1 MNARS
6 KTVLAVAT
14 ALTLFAV
21 TPALAFPAWQC
32 TAKNARGAKYTASAW
47 GVFSQQVK
55 ERASAKALAACVQ
68 DTVIVQS
75 CVIITCTQT
84 AN

>member
-6 KTVLAVAT
+6 KTVLAIAT
-14 ALTLFAV
+14 VVTIFAV
-21 TPALAFPAWQC
+21 TPAMAFPSWQC

-55 ERASAKALAACVQ
+55 ERAGAKALAACAA
-68 DTVIVQS
+68 DTVIVRS
-75 CVIITCTQT
+75 CHITTCTQL
-84 AN
+84 AY